1 MMSGASVAL
10 ADHNLTSVSGHC
22 LLAASLHFD
31 VPFCS
36 SGVHPKIS
44 LSLIQALLN
53 WLRLRRARSAGRSGP
68 RDTRANNSPSEQ
80 SCTNT
85 HKDVHGNGRKS
96 HFSMTLA
103 CLLSSLPTPL
113 TVAHRTELVH
123 VSCLVCWVPFRY
135 IRRLLVDG
143 FTYIS
148 WDELGAVCGLRLSCG
163 GWRVAGWSRHMER
176 RGMG

>member
-1 MMSGASVAL
+1 L

-31 VPFCS
+31 VPFCF

-53 WLRLRRARSAGRSGP
+53 WLRLRRARSAGGSGP

-85 HKDVHGNGRKS
+85 HEDVHGNGRKS

-103 CLLSSLPTPL
+103 WLAFIAANPTYRVPQDRACPCQLPYLLGSVPL
-113 TVAHRTELVH
+113 YPPAPRRWIHIHLVGR
-123 VSCLVCWVPFRY
+123 VGSCLWVA
-135 IRRLLVDG
+135 L
-143 FTYIS
+143 
-148 WDELGAVCGLRLSCG
+148 EL
-163 GWRVAGWSRHMER
+163 WRVAG
-176 RGMG
+176 